1 VSEVPEVLDIREAS
15 QYLGIS
21 ADSLY
26 KYAMANKVPCFKIGS
41 RWRFKKSVLDRWMDE
56 NSCVRTTKKTL

>member
-1 VSEVPEVLDIREAS
+1 VSDVPEVLNVRQAS

-21 ADSLY
+21 IDTLY
-26 KYAMANKVPCFKIGS
+26 KYATTNKVPSFKIGK

-56 NSCVRTTKKTL
+56 NSCVRRSKKRL